1 MPIKELKMTTKQVK
15 TDVLKNATKIAELA
29 TAYAD
34 ASKTRA
40 QVLRDAIALLVKGD
54 TIERTL
60 DAKASDYGFWQ
71 ALKNA
76 AKIVGSGKM
85 TAKNLLA
92 IDGMA
97 ELNDPNKIRH
107 LLTAKG
113 QDLGVIAKRE
123 KTADTKPKAEAQAVT
138 GKTLTELL
146 MKMTNSEL
154 EHVKAEI
161 EALLKTR
168 DNANKQAQ
176 EKQAQAKTPTRRK
189 TA

>member
-1 MPIKELKMTTKQVK
+1 MTTKQVK
-15 TDVLKNATKIAELA
+15 TDVLKNGSKIAELA
-29 TAYAD
+29 QAYSD

-40 QVLRDAIALLVKGD
+40 QVLRDAIGLLVKGD

-60 DAKASDYGFWQ
+60 DAKAGDYGFWQ

-76 AKIVGSGKM
+76 AKIVGGGKM

-92 IDGMA
+92 IEGMT

-113 QDLGVIAKRE
+113 QELGVIAKRE
-123 KTADTKPKAEAQAVT
+123 KSADTKPKAEAEAVT
-138 GKTLTELL
+138 AKTLTELL

-154 EHVKAEI
+154 EHVQAEI
-161 EALLKTR
+161 KALLDTR
-168 DNANKQAQ
+168 ALANKAAQ
-176 EKQAQAKTPTRRK
+176 EKQAQAPKTPTRRK
-189 TA
+189 TS

>member
-1 MPIKELKMTTKQVK
+1 MTAKQVK

-40 QVLRDAIALLVKGD
+40 NVLRDAIGLLVKGD

-76 AKIVGSGKM
+76 CKIVGSGKM

-92 IDGMA
+92 VEGMA

-113 QDLGVIAKRE
+113 QELGVIAKRE
-123 KTADTKPKAEAQAVT
+123 KSADTKPKAEAQAVT

-146 MKMTNSEL
+146 LKMTNDQL
-154 EHVKAEI
+154 EQVKAEI
-161 EALLKTR
+161 EGLLNTRAL
-168 DNANKQAQ
+168 ANKAAQ
-176 EKQAQAKTPTRRK
+176 EKQAQEKLEQVKKPTTRRK

>member
-1 MPIKELKMTTKQVK
+1 MTTKQVK
-15 TDVLKNATKIAELA
+15 TDVLKNGSKIAELA
-29 TAYAD
+29 QAYSD
-34 ASKTRA
+34 ASKKRA
-40 QVLRDAIALLVKGD
+40 TVLRDAIALLVKGD

-92 IDGMA
+92 VDGMA

>member
-1 MPIKELKMTTKQVK
+1 MTTKQVK

-29 TAYAD
+29 QAYSD

-40 QVLRDAIALLVKGD
+40 QVLRDAIGLLVKGD
-54 TIERTL
+54 AIERTL
-60 DAKASDYGFWQ
+60 DAKAGDYGFWQ

-92 IDGMA
+92 IEGMA

-113 QDLGVIAKRE
+113 QELGVIAKRE
-123 KTADTKPKAEAQAVT
+123 KSADTKPKAEAVT

-161 EALLKTR
+161 DALLKTR

-176 EKQAQAKTPTRRK
+176 EKQQLKTTTTTRRK